1 MEEEEEQGEEEGE
14 GDGKMIFAPEARVLS
29 APWDSD
35 LHFEES
41 DKREIRM
48 LLQFCGMVFR

>member
-1 MEEEEEQGEEEGE
+1 MEEEEEE

-48 LLQFCGMVFR
+48 LLQFCGKIFRWR

>member
-1 MEEEEEQGEEEGE
+1 MEEEEEE